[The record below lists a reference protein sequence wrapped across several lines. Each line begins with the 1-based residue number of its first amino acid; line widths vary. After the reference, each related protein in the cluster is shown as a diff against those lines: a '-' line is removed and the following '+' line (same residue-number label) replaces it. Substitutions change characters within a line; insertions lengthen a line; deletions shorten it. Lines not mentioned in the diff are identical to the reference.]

1 MILQKFSILRK
12 VRESD
17 YLVAFFLLLIILYK
31 VVGCVSVINYKVM
44 NELFMDRD
52 ILSTKEFLS
61 IVFNSHDLTKLVNEG
76 KLKRTGRGLYSL
88 PIIDRELVYPLINVV
103 ERVRGGEAVVVLEPL
118 QEDEAMLVLETVS
131 NISNVRAFS
140 IDEDTKKRI
149 VLRYIETT
157 NFSLDLNDLLERAN
171 YLYESEFYD
180 GYIEMVETL
189 LPSIYNPSSDLYL
202 KLGFSYQQLI
212 ASDIN
217 NASKMIDYFMISAIT
232 NEENKGKL
240 LVDFM
245 REKYKYNGVKIKDN
259 FPGLGHV
266 FEKTIQCKFNL
277 ES

>member
-1 MILQKFSILRK
+1 M
-12 VRESD
+12 
-17 YLVAFFLLLIILYK
+17 
-31 VVGCVSVINYKVM
+31 INYKVM
-44 NELFMDRD
+44 NELFMERD

-61 IVFNSHDLTKLVNEG
+61 IGFNSHDLTKLVNEG

-189 LPSIYNPSSDLYL
+189 LPSIDNPSSDLYL

>member
-1 MILQKFSILRK
+1 M
-12 VRESD
+12 E
-17 YLVAFFLLLIILYK
+17 
-31 VVGCVSVINYKVM
+31 
-44 NELFMDRD
+44 RD
-52 ILSTKEFLS
+52 SLSTKEFLS
-61 IVFNSHDLTKLVNEG
+61 IGFNSHDLTKLVNEG

-189 LPSIYNPSSDLYL
+189 LPSIDNPSSDLYL

-259 FPGLGHV
+259 FPGLSHV

>member
-17 YLVAFFLLLIILYK
+17 YLVAFFLLLIKLYK

-44 NELFMDRD
+44 NELFMERD
-52 ILSTKEFLS
+52 SLSTKEFLS
-61 IVFNSHDLTKLVNEG
+61 IGFNSHDLTKLVNEG

-189 LPSIYNPSSDLYL
+189 LPSIDNPSSDLYL

-245 REKYKYNGVKIKDN
+245 KEKYKYNGVKIKDN

>member
-1 MILQKFSILRK
+1 M
-12 VRESD
+12 E
-17 YLVAFFLLLIILYK
+17 
-31 VVGCVSVINYKVM
+31 
-44 NELFMDRD
+44 RD

-61 IVFNSHDLTKLVNEG
+61 IGFNSHDLTKLVNEG

-180 GYIEMVETL
+180 GYIEMIETL
-189 LPSIYNPSSDLYL
+189 LPSIDNPSSDLYL

>member
-1 MILQKFSILRK
+1 M
-12 VRESD
+12 
-17 YLVAFFLLLIILYK
+17 
-31 VVGCVSVINYKVM
+31 GCVSVINYKVM
-44 NELFMDRD
+44 NELFMERD

-61 IVFNSHDLTKLVNEG
+61 IGFNSHDLTKLVNEG

-118 QEDEAMLVLETVS
+118 QDDEAILVLETVS

-189 LPSIYNPSSDLYL
+189 LPSIDNPSSDLYL

>member
-1 MILQKFSILRK
+1 M
-12 VRESD
+12 
-17 YLVAFFLLLIILYK
+17 
-31 VVGCVSVINYKVM
+31 INYKVM
-44 NELFMDRD
+44 NELFMERD
-52 ILSTKEFLS
+52 SLSTKEFLS
-61 IVFNSHDLTKLVNEG
+61 IGFNSHDLTKLVNEG

-118 QEDEAMLVLETVS
+118 QDDEAILVLETVS

-189 LPSIYNPSSDLYL
+189 LPSIDNPSSDLYL

-217 NASKMIDYFMISAIT
+217 NASKMIDYFMLSAIT

-245 REKYKYNGVKIKDN
+245 KEKYKYNGVKIKDN

>member
-1 MILQKFSILRK
+1 M
-12 VRESD
+12 V
-17 YLVAFFLLLIILYK
+17 
-31 VVGCVSVINYKVM
+31 NYKLM
-44 NELFMDRD
+44 NEMFMERD
-52 ILSTKEFLS
+52 VLSTKEFLS
-61 IVFNSHDLTKLVNEG
+61 IGFNSHDLTRLVSEG

-88 PIIDRELVYPLINVV
+88 PIIDRELVYPLVNVI
-103 ERVRGGEAVVVLEPL
+103 ERVSGGESVVVLEPL
-118 QEDEAMLVLETVS
+118 EVEEASLVLETVS
-131 NISNVRAFS
+131 NISKIRAFM
-140 IDEDTKKRI
+140 IEENTKKRI
-149 VLRYIETT
+149 VLRYIDAV
-157 NFSLDLNDLLERAN
+157 NFSLDLTDLLERAY

-189 LPSIYNPSSDLYL
+189 LPSIDKPSSDLYL

-217 NASKMIDYFMISAIT
+217 NVSKMIDYFTLASIT

-245 REKYKYNGVKIKDN
+245 RQKYKYNGVKIKDN

>member
-1 MILQKFSILRK
+1 M
-12 VRESD
+12 
-17 YLVAFFLLLIILYK
+17 
-31 VVGCVSVINYKVM
+31 INYKVM
-44 NELFMDRD
+44 NELFMERD
-52 ILSTKEFLS
+52 SLSTKEFLS
-61 IVFNSHDLTKLVNEG
+61 IGFNSHDLTKLVNEG

-118 QEDEAMLVLETVS
+118 QDDEAILVLETVS

-189 LPSIYNPSSDLYL
+189 LPSIDNPSSDLYL

>member
-1 MILQKFSILRK
+1 M
-12 VRESD
+12 
-17 YLVAFFLLLIILYK
+17 
-31 VVGCVSVINYKVM
+31 INYKVM
-44 NELFMDRD
+44 NELFMERD

-61 IVFNSHDLTKLVNEG
+61 IGFNSHDLTKLVNEG

-118 QEDEAMLVLETVS
+118 QDDEAILVLETVS

-189 LPSIYNPSSDLYL
+189 LPSIDNPSSDLYL

-217 NASKMIDYFMISAIT
+217 NASKMIDYFMLSAIT

>member
-1 MILQKFSILRK
+1 M
-12 VRESD
+12 V
-17 YLVAFFLLLIILYK
+17 
-31 VVGCVSVINYKVM
+31 NYKLM
-44 NELFMDRD
+44 NEMFMERD
-52 ILSTKEFLS
+52 VLSTKEFLS
-61 IVFNSHDLTKLVNEG
+61 IGFNSHDLTRLVSEG

-88 PIIDRELVYPLINVV
+88 PIIDRELVYPLVNVI
-103 ERVRGGEAVVVLEPL
+103 ESVVVLEPL
-118 QEDEAMLVLETVS
+118 EVEEASLVLETVS
-131 NISNVRAFS
+131 NISKIRALM
-140 IDEDTKKRI
+140 IDENTKKRI
-149 VLRYIETT
+149 VLRYIDAV
-157 NFSLDLNDLLERAN
+157 NFSLDLTDLLERAY

-180 GYIEMVETL
+180 GYIEMVENL
-189 LPSIYNPSSDLYL
+189 LPSIDKPSSDLYL

-217 NASKMIDYFMISAIT
+217 NVSKMIDYFTLASIT

-245 REKYKYNGVKIKDN
+245 RQKYKYNGVKIKDN

>member
-1 MILQKFSILRK
+1 M
-12 VRESD
+12 E
-17 YLVAFFLLLIILYK
+17 
-31 VVGCVSVINYKVM
+31 
-44 NELFMDRD
+44 RD
-52 ILSTKEFLS
+52 SLSTKEFLS
-61 IVFNSHDLTKLVNEG
+61 IGFNSHDLTKLVNEG

-118 QEDEAMLVLETVS
+118 QDDEAILVLETVS

-180 GYIEMVETL
+180 GYIEMIETL
-189 LPSIYNPSSDLYL
+189 LPSIDNPSSDLYL

-217 NASKMIDYFMISAIT
+217 NASKMIDYFMLSAIT

-245 REKYKYNGVKIKDN
+245 KEKYKYNGVKIKDN

>member
-1 MILQKFSILRK
+1 M
-12 VRESD
+12 E
-17 YLVAFFLLLIILYK
+17 
-31 VVGCVSVINYKVM
+31 
-44 NELFMDRD
+44 RD

-61 IVFNSHDLTKLVNEG
+61 IGFNSHDLTKLVNEG

-189 LPSIYNPSSDLYL
+189 LPSIDNPSSDLYL

>member
-1 MILQKFSILRK
+1 M
-12 VRESD
+12 
-17 YLVAFFLLLIILYK
+17 
-31 VVGCVSVINYKVM
+31 INYKVM
-44 NELFMDRD
+44 NELFMERD
-52 ILSTKEFLS
+52 SLSTKEFLS
-61 IVFNSHDLTKLVNEG
+61 IGFNSHDLTKLVNEG

-103 ERVRGGEAVVVLEPL
+103 ESGRGGEAVVVLEPL
-118 QEDEAMLVLETVS
+118 QDDEAILVLETVS

-189 LPSIYNPSSDLYL
+189 LPSIDNPSSDLYL

-217 NASKMIDYFMISAIT
+217 NASKMIDYFMLSAIT

>member
-1 MILQKFSILRK
+1 M
-12 VRESD
+12 
-17 YLVAFFLLLIILYK
+17 
-31 VVGCVSVINYKVM
+31 INYKVM
-44 NELFMDRD
+44 NELFMERD
-52 ILSTKEFLS
+52 SLSTKEFLS
-61 IVFNSHDLTKLVNEG
+61 IGFNSHDLTKLVNEG

-189 LPSIYNPSSDLYL
+189 LPSIDNPSSDLYL

>member
-1 MILQKFSILRK
+1 M
-12 VRESD
+12 
-17 YLVAFFLLLIILYK
+17 
-31 VVGCVSVINYKVM
+31 INYKVM
-44 NELFMDRD
+44 NELFMERD
-52 ILSTKEFLS
+52 SLSTKEFLS
-61 IVFNSHDLTKLVNEG
+61 IGFNSHDLTKLVNEG

-189 LPSIYNPSSDLYL
+189 LPSIDNPSSDLYL

-259 FPGLGHV
+259 FPGLSHV

>member
-1 MILQKFSILRK
+1 M
-12 VRESD
+12 
-17 YLVAFFLLLIILYK
+17 
-31 VVGCVSVINYKVM
+31 INYKVM
-44 NELFMDRD
+44 NELFMERD
-52 ILSTKEFLS
+52 SLSTKEFLS
-61 IVFNSHDLTKLVNEG
+61 IGFNSHDLTKLVNEG

-180 GYIEMVETL
+180 GYIEMIETL
-189 LPSIYNPSSDLYL
+189 LPSIDNPSSDLYL

-217 NASKMIDYFMISAIT
+217 NASKMIDYFMLSAIT

>member
-1 MILQKFSILRK
+1 M
-12 VRESD
+12 
-17 YLVAFFLLLIILYK
+17 
-31 VVGCVSVINYKVM
+31 INYKVM
-44 NELFMDRD
+44 NELFMERD

-61 IVFNSHDLTKLVNEG
+61 IGFNSHDLTKLVNEG

-180 GYIEMVETL
+180 GYIEMIETL
-189 LPSIYNPSSDLYL
+189 LPSIDNPSSDLYL

>member
-1 MILQKFSILRK
+1 M
-12 VRESD
+12 
-17 YLVAFFLLLIILYK
+17 
-31 VVGCVSVINYKVM
+31 INYKVM
-44 NELFMDRD
+44 NELFMERD
-52 ILSTKEFLS
+52 SLSTKEFLS
-61 IVFNSHDLTKLVNEG
+61 IGFNSHDLTKLVNEG

-180 GYIEMVETL
+180 GYIEMIETL
-189 LPSIYNPSSDLYL
+189 LPSIDNPSSDLYL

>member
-1 MILQKFSILRK
+1 M
-12 VRESD
+12 E
-17 YLVAFFLLLIILYK
+17 
-31 VVGCVSVINYKVM
+31 
-44 NELFMDRD
+44 RD

-61 IVFNSHDLTKLVNEG
+61 IGFNSHDLTKLVNEG

-118 QEDEAMLVLETVS
+118 QEDEAMLVFETVS

-189 LPSIYNPSSDLYL
+189 LPSIDNPSSDLYL